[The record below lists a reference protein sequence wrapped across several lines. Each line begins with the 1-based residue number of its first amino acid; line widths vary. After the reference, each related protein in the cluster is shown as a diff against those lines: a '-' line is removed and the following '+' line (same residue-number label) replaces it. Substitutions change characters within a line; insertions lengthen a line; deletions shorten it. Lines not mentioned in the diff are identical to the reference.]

1 MVYGSDN
8 KLLYMLTPEGTVSRS
23 EGSAGTSYT
32 YNYFKTD
39 HLGST
44 RVMLSAVD
52 GTLQASQTTDFYPFG
67 LAFEYSN
74 LNKNRYLFSGKELQD
89 GLVGSS
95 MLEWYDFGARFYDP
109 VLGRWFNVDPAAQ
122 VANPY
127 LFCGNAPMMYIDKD
141 GRLFWLIPVLG
152 AVIGGAMNVISHLD
166 DIHNFWGALGYFGVG
181 AAVGAVAGLAA
192 AGMASVVGG
201 AFAVQAG
208 FGYGLAV
215 GASGGAVGGFIGS
228 AGNAWINGA
237 SFSDGLKA
245 GAAGAGVGALTGGII
260 GGVSAGIN
268 AAQNGRDFWNGAKLP
283 PSKVQPG
290 TFTAAELDKSLQQ
303 INKELQERAVTQQR
317 LRDVKLLDYKPTGLQ
332 DNALVRYYPE
342 NNGFVGTPENTV
354 LKPGTLIH
362 RYGNPNGDQ
371 YAPLGTPIE
380 MRALPYGT
388 NTSISTTYEVV
399 KPLPLQSGYTKPAF
413 GQVGY
418 GTQYMTFDKA
428 EELVKMGYLRPVK

>member
-1 MVYGSDN
+1 
-8 KLLYMLTPEGTVSRS
+8 
-23 EGSAGTSYT
+23 
-32 YNYFKTD
+32 
-39 HLGST
+39 
-44 RVMLSAVD
+44 
-52 GTLQASQTTDFYPFG
+52 
-67 LAFEYSN
+67 
-74 LNKNRYLFSGKELQD
+74 
-89 GLVGSS
+89 
-95 MLEWYDFGARFYDP
+95 
-109 VLGRWFNVDPAAQ
+109 
-122 VANPY
+122 
-127 LFCGNAPMMYIDKD
+127 MYIDKD
-141 GRLFWLIPVLG
+141 GRLAWFIPIIIG
-152 AVIGGAMNVISHLD
+152 AFIGGVANVAVHWNDLGG
-166 DIHNFWGALGYFGVG
+166 FWGALGYFGAG

-215 GASGGAVGGFIGS
+215 GASGGAVGGFIGG

-237 SFSDGLKA
+237 SFSDDLKA

-332 DNALVRYYPE
+332 NEALVRYYPE

-354 LKPGTLIH
+354 LKPGTLLH
-362 RYGNPNGDQ
+362 RYGNPNGS
-371 YAPLGTPIE
+371 YFAPPGTPDF
-380 MRALPYGT
+380 MRSLPYGT
-388 NTSISTTYEVV
+388 DISKSTTYEV
-399 KPLPLQSGYTKPAF
+399 
-413 GQVGY
+413 
-418 GTQYMTFDKA
+418 
-428 EELVKMGYLRPVK
+428 LRPVPAQTGKSAQ